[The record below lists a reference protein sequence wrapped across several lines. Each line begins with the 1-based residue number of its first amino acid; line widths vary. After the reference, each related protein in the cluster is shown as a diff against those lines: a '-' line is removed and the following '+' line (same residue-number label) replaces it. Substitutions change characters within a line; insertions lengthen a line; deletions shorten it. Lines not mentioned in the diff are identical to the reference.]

1 MNPVSRKDFQVELLL
16 HNSNPLYESYAHY
29 YQIFWKIS
37 KKTWVDLKWFEEQ
50 KKVLVGY
57 LDV

>member
-1 MNPVSRKDFQVELLL
+1 MNPVSRKDFQVEPFLY
-16 HNSNPLYESYAHY
+16 NCNRLYESHAHY

-37 KKTWVDLKWFEEQ
+37 KKAWVDLKWFAEQ
-50 KKVLVGY
+50 KKVLVGF